1 MGALDLL
8 FAFQL
13 GDVWALEL
21 RLELPPGLLPP
32 AGSLLLRDRLSR
44 APHLAPSIL
53 HTRLPQPAS
62 PHSQG
67 WESGVLGGRRA
78 LATLRSVSAPPPPS
92 PSPKSKGM
100 FWSLG
105 RMGAPRRRR
114 REEGEEA
121 ALSCQ
126 CLSSKY
132 ILLYFLLEYKLRN
145 QELCHFILT
154 I

>member
-13 GDVWALEL
+13 GDVWAFEL

-32 AGSLLLRDRLSR
+32 AGSLLHRDRLSP

-53 HTRLPQPAS
+53 HTRLPPPVS

-105 RMGAPRRRR
+105 RMGPPPPPQEE
-114 REEGEEA
+114 EEGGRGGGSFV
-121 ALSCQ
+121 LSV
-126 CLSSKY
+126 S
-132 ILLYFLLEYKLRN
+132 
-145 QELCHFILT
+145 EL
-154 I
+154 